1 VKSSP
6 GGQTKA
12 SPNDEPKEK
21 PKYWNNVPK
30 PCDPKAN
37 PVQSMAAMRT
47 EAKQHQ
53 QKVKEEQEALLR
65 TSTSEPEEPWY
76 MDEPD
81 ELRERLMA
89 YEHRPSDHHRNESD
103 KRSPEE
109 NVAVIRLYGGVQFPG
124 GPLQST
130 PGRWLK
136 KTNTVKKKRKLNN
149 NKEQETAAD
158 DGDSEGACVRAEMSC
173 QKSASFTKHKCL

>member
-1 VKSSP
+1 
-6 GGQTKA
+6 
-12 SPNDEPKEK
+12 
-21 PKYWNNVPK
+21 
-30 PCDPKAN
+30 
-37 PVQSMAAMRT
+37 
-47 EAKQHQ
+47 
-53 QKVKEEQEALLR
+53 
-65 TSTSEPEEPWY
+65 